1 MKGISITRQP
11 SSRSAEERAPACFF
25 ARETRMR
32 HPARG
37 KTRREMFVRG
47 LFAKV
52 GVLRLRRRK
61 TSAAS
66 AQDDTMTALRT
77 DYRRLATDSCF
88 LRLLGRR
95 CCRAIHLFENPGGA
109 SAQQRVANF
118 FAQRNRVAAALL
130 LAQNLR
136 AIRTRNDRSY
146 LQI

>member
-52 GVLRLRRRK
+52 GVLRLGRRK

-66 AQDDTMTALRT
+66 AQDDTMTALVRLTT
-77 DYRRLATDSCF
+77 DDWQLATASY
-88 LRLLGRR
+88 G
-95 CCRAIHLFENPGGA
+95 CCAT
-109 SAQQRVANF
+109 
-118 FAQRNRVAAALL
+118 AAAAPYTSSRILV
-130 LAQNLR
+130 APR
-136 AIRTRNDRSY
+136 RSSVSPTFSPSVTGS
-146 LQI
+146 LPLCEKVGGSEEHTSEL

>member
-52 GVLRLRRRK
+52 GVLRLGRRK

-66 AQDDTMTALRT
+66 AQDDTMTALVRLTT
-77 DYRRLATDSCF
+77 DDWQLATASY
-88 LRLLGRR
+88 G
-95 CCRAIHLFENPGGA
+95 CRAIHLFENPGGA
-109 SAQQRVANF
+109 PAQQRVANF
-118 FAQRNRVAAALL
+118 FAQRDRVAAALL
-130 LAQNLR
+130 LAQNLS
-136 AIRTRNDRSY
+136 AIRARNNRGY
-146 LQI
+146 LQ